1 MPIRTRD
8 VQQVILFRNTIEIR
22 NHFDDAISAIE
33 PNRTKSINIPSNDGS
48 QLSFLITPLITGS
61 LTIKLTAIS
70 PIAGDAIEVTLPVVP
85 EGVPQY
91 KNKAKF
97 VDLRKNSTYS
107 TDFTVDVPA
116 NAVKD
121 STQVSFSL
129 IGKHY
134 ALIQMNY
141 SCELIRNFVP

>member
-1 MPIRTRD
+1 M
-8 VQQVILFRNTIEIR
+8 
-22 NHFDDAISAIE
+22 
-33 PNRTKSINIPSNDGS
+33 
-48 QLSFLITPLITGS
+48 
-61 LTIKLTAIS
+61 TIKVTATS

-85 EGVPQY
+85 EGVAQY

-97 VDLRKNSTYS
+97 VDLRQSNTYR

-129 IGKHY
+129 IGKKNSFKIDHLAEIFY
-134 ALIQMNY
+134 GKLTGDIMGVTLKNIQLLIQLPCGCGEQTMLGN
-141 SCELIRNFVP
+141 SLSSFILLKIRHKW